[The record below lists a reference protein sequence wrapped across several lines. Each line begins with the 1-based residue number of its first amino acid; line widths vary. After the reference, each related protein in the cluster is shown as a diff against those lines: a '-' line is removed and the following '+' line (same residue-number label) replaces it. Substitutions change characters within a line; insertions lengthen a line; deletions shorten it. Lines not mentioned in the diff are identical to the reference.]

1 MRVKPTNP
9 ANAVGLIDPQTMRS
23 PFIDPETGE
32 VLDSAVVPDNTFW
45 TRRLLHGELELVAET
60 ATPTTTPTGRE
71 PIAPLTTRSQG

>member
-32 VLDSAVVPDNTFW
+32 VLASAVVPDNMYW
-45 TRRLLHGELELVAET
+45 TRRLLHGELELELVTE
-60 ATPTTTPTGRE
+60 TTTPTGRE